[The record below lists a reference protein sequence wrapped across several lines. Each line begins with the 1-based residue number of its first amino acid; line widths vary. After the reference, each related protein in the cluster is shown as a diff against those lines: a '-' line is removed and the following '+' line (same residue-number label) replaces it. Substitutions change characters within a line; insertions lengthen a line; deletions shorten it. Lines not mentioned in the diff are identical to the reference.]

1 MTTKIVDVLA
11 KILEGLSNDLQIEE
25 VNRTLMKNHQ
35 FDRQILG
42 IAFSLIYDKVL
53 AKRNKTDIALNQNEK
68 GIRILSEAE
77 KDILG
82 ISNYNYILHLI
93 NVGLLDTFNL
103 EAILD
108 QITLFPDN
116 KISRREINWIILL
129 SLVEY
134 ESEILPGSRVLLYS
148 SDIVN

>member
-1 MTTKIVDVLA
+1 MTSKIVDVLA
-11 KILEGLSNDLQIEE
+11 KILEGLSNDLQIDE
-25 VNRTLMKNHQ
+25 VNRTLMKNNQ

-53 AKRNKTDIALNQNEK
+53 AKRNKPNIDLDQNEK
-68 GIRILSEAE
+68 GIRILSEDE

-93 NVGLLDTFNL
+93 NVGLLDTSNL

-108 QITLFPDN
+108 QITLFPDI
-116 KISRREINWIILL
+116 KITRREINWIILL
-129 SLVEY
+129 SLVAY

>member
-1 MTTKIVDVLA
+1 MTSKIVDVLA

-25 VNRTLMKNHQ
+25 VNRTLMNNNQ

-53 AKRNKTDIALNQNEK
+53 TKKNKSEITLEHNVK
-68 GIRILSEAE
+68 SSRILSETE
-77 KDILG
+77 RDILG

-93 NVGLLDTFNL
+93 NVGLLDTNNL

-108 QITLFPDN
+108 QITLFPDS
-116 KISRREINWIILL
+116 KITRREINWIILL

>member
-1 MTTKIVDVLA
+1 MTSKIVDVLA

-25 VNRTLMKNHQ
+25 VNRSLMRNHQ

-53 AKRNKTDIALNQNEK
+53 TKRNKSDITLDHNEK
-68 GIRILSEAE
+68 SIRILSETE
-77 KDILG
+77 RDILG

-93 NVGLLDTFNL
+93 NVGLLDTTNL
-103 EAILD
+103 ESILD
-108 QITLFPDN
+108 QITLFPDS
-116 KISRREINWIILL
+116 KITRRDINWIILL

>member
-1 MTTKIVDVLA
+1 MTSKIVDVLA

-25 VNRTLMKNHQ
+25 VNHSLMKNHQ

-53 AKRNKTDIALNQNEK
+53 AKKNKPDIAFDQNEK
-68 GIRILSEAE
+68 GIRILSETE
-77 KDILG
+77 RDILG
-82 ISNYNYILHLI
+82 IANYNYILHLI
-93 NVGLLDTFNL
+93 NVGLLDTTNL

-108 QITLFPDN
+108 QITLFPDS
-116 KISRREINWIILL
+116 KITRREINWIILL

>member
-1 MTTKIVDVLA
+1 MTSKIVDVLA

-25 VNRTLMKNHQ
+25 VNRTLMKNDQ

-53 AKRNKTDIALNQNEK
+53 SKKNTPNITLDHNEK
-68 GIRILSEAE
+68 GIRILSETE
-77 KDILG
+77 RDILG

-93 NVGLLDTFNL
+93 NVGLLDTSNL

-108 QITLFPDN
+108 QITLFPDS
-116 KISRREINWIILL
+116 KITRKEINWIILL